1 MTRPDRRR
9 ILALGAGLALAGT
22 PQHAVRAGS
31 ASAVLSRP
39 DELLTRL
46 LASYVYSN
54 ADGINRVDYKQWRA
68 NKANVEKLSAAI
80 SGFERMKPSTMSQQ
94 EAIAFWA
101 NLYNAVTLR
110 VVLQRYPVA
119 SIRDIPSK
127 GLIFDPQAYTGPWR
141 EKRLLVESKSLS
153 LDDIEHKILRP
164 LAHDPRVHYSVNCAS
179 LSCPNLQRS
188 AWIADTLE
196 QDLEHAAREYIN
208 HPRAVTVL
216 PDGSLR
222 VSSIYV
228 WFKEDFDGD
237 GGVISHLRQH
247 AAPVLAKRLTPSAR
261 ISADT
266 YDWRLNDS
274 HR

>member
-9 ILALGAGLALAGT
+9 VLTLGVGLALAGA
-22 PQHAVRAGS
+22 PQNPARAGLVS
-31 ASAVLSRP
+31 AALPRP
-39 DELLTRL
+39 AELLTSL
-46 LASYVYSN
+46 LATYVVSD
-54 ADGINRVDYKQWRA
+54 ADGINRVDYKRWRA
-68 NKANVEKLSAAI
+68 SRANLQKLGAAI
-80 SGFERMKPSTMSQQ
+80 SGLERLKPSMMSLQ
-94 EAIAFWA
+94 EAIAYWA
-101 NLYNAVTLR
+101 NLYNALTLR

-119 SIRDIPSK
+119 SIRDIASK
-127 GLIFDPQAYTGPWR
+127 GLFFDPQAYTGPWR
-141 EKRLLVESKSLS
+141 EKRLIVESKSLS

-164 LAHDPRVHYSVNCAS
+164 LAHDSRVHYSINCAS

-188 AWIADTLE
+188 AWTADSLE
-196 QDLEHAAREYIN
+196 QDLDRAAREYVN

-228 WFKEDFDGD
+228 WFKEDFGGD
-237 GGVISHLRQH
+237 GGVVSHLRQY
-247 AAPVLAKRLTPSAR
+247 AAPVLAQRLKPSPR

-274 HR
+274 RR